1 MNANNKAVDPVDSV
15 NANDN
20 ALAPQDAVDARAD
33 ADDPSSDESST
44 DTASERAASISVN
57 NLAAAIA
64 NSTNACRPAPP
75 PLYTTVTDA
84 YKASWNLGD
93 TK

>member
-1 MNANNKAVDPVDSV
+1 MDPKDTADV
-15 NANDN
+15 
-20 ALAPQDAVDARAD
+20 RAD
-33 ADDPSSDESST
+33 ADDPSCDESST
-44 DTASERAASISVN
+44 DTAADRAAIISVD

-64 NSTNACRPAPP
+64 NTTNARRPAPT
-75 PLYTTVTDA
+75 PLYTTVTNA